1 MSGGDFDEV
10 HDSLMHCVCMYYN
23 AMKKTLSRLKEA
35 LTRALNTIHATRDA
49 ANFLS
54 SASNYFARREFSPRI
69 FRRCTKAL
77 QNAAFLHARS
87 THDEADSMRSAARAN
102 VPRNAGIHSELPK
115 NRCEKFFWISS
126 RNPSAVDQIAS
137 GIARITPTSD
147 SHPRRFMRPRR
158 RSVRTKLRRDDTA
171 TRPCADD
178 FAARTTADVATRD
191 AMSPG
196 RRAAHPCARDRA
208 SMRGERCVS
217 SHRAKVVSRPGG

>member
-54 SASNYFARREFSPRI
+54 SASNYFARRKFSPRI

-87 THDEADSMRSAARAN
+87 THDEVDSMRSAARAN
-102 VPRNAGIHSELPK
+102 VLPNAGIHSELPK
-115 NRCEKFFWISS
+115 NRRENFFWISS
-126 RNPSAVDQIAS
+126 RNPSAVDRIAS

-147 SHPRRFMRPRR
+147 SHPHRFVRPPR
-158 RSVRTKLRRDDTA
+158 RSVRTKLCAEDTA
-171 TRPCADD
+171 TRRCADH
-178 FAARTTADVATRD
+178 FAARATADAAMRRWRPSVVAPRICAGD
-191 AMSPG
+191 
-196 RRAAHPCARDRA
+196 RAASAANGA
-208 SMRGERCVS
+208 SVHTR
-217 SHRAKVVSRPGG
+217 